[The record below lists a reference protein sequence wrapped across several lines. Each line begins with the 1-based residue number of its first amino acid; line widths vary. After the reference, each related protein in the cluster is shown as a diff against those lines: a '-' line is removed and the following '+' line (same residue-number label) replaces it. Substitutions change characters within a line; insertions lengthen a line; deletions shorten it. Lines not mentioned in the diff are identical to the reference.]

1 MTNITTISSADS
13 ENKLYKRI
21 AFLGGAAWKEDEEP
35 YIRAFDT
42 AKLLAE
48 NDYEIFNGGGP
59 GVMKAATKGAH
70 AGNGKAF
77 SITYHPNKPKRHYE
91 GTDPTND
98 VDMEIVTLDYFDRTK
113 VLLQNTDV
121 HIVFKGS
128 IGTLSEFG
136 MTWVSSW
143 IHEPNSKPIVMFGD
157 SDAVEVGD
165 WVIAIGNPFE
175 EENSVTAGIISAKNR
190 HHKDSPI
197 GYLQTDAVTNFGN
210 SGGPLFNLTGE
221 VIGVNDHIKALEG
234 EMGGKKLS
242 IEGNIGMGFAIPSN
256 SAKFVVDEL
265 RKYGRFRQGWFG
277 AKIETALQTTEGART
292 KLGVPAGVYVHE
304 INKGSPA
311 DRGGLR
317 SGDTIISWNG
327 KKMRTFEELRSAFIF
342 SGVGTTARAV
352 VLREKKELKLSIPI
366 RELEESD

>member
-1 MTNITTISSADS
+1 MPAVVSI
-13 ENKLYKRI
+13 E
-21 AFLGGAAWKEDEEP
+21 AFAEVNERGGLFLPGSGFIIDESG
-35 YIRAFDT
+35 Y
-42 AKLLAE
+42 
-48 NDYEIFNGGGP
+48 
-59 GVMKAATKGAH
+59 
-70 AGNGKAF
+70 
-77 SITYHPNKPKRHYE
+77 
-91 GTDPTND
+91 
-98 VDMEIVTLDYFDRTK
+98 IVTNHHNIAHLAGRK
-113 VLLQNTDV
+113 E
-121 HIVFKGS
+121 K
-128 IGTLSEFG
+128 TLEVILASGERLPAEV
-136 MTWVSSW
+136 VSSDEATDLA
-143 IHEPNSKPIVMFGD
+143 ILKINDGGKTFPIVMFGD